1 MSLLKS
7 LFEQNREWSRRVQDG
22 DPDFFQRL
30 SDRQSPECLWIG
42 CSDSRVPATQIVDGV
57 PGDLFVHRNIANVV
71 SQTDLNV
78 QSVLQYAVDALE
90 VKHVIVCDH
99 YGCGGVLAVLQNKRS
114 GPLRDWLEHVQGV
127 QQDHRTFL
135 ETVPDDDDRWDRLC
149 ELNVLGQVGNLCQT
163 SVVQNAWGR
172 GQDLAV
178 HGLIYRLQ
186 DGLLRHLGASI
197 TRPAEA
203 GQVLAVAVDRITG

>member
-135 ETVPDDDDRWDRLC
+135 ETVPDDDDLGFVRAIHAAARL
-149 ELNVLGQVGNLCQT
+149 
-163 SVVQNAWGR
+163 GR
-172 GQDLAV
+172 SAAPK
-178 HGLIYRLQ
+178 
-186 DGLLRHLGASI
+186 LGADRS
-197 TRPAEA
+197 RPIMRHAERSDIRSA
-203 GQVLAVAVDRITG
+203 NGPANGNDTDS